1 MPSNKWI
8 NHEKYLQRCKEKLAW
23 AQNKLDNAVLE
34 KMDARGEWLDYE
46 YGPYFIPDDVRL
58 KYKEAAA
65 KVRRFIIIRNYWRRE
80 LRITQNSIR
89 KYGKYRKID
98 TDKNYK

>member
-23 AQNKLDNAVLE
+23 AQDKVEDAHFE
-34 KMDARGEWLDYE
+34 KMNARDEWNDYDE
-46 YGPYFIPDDVRL
+46 GPRFIPDHIRL
-58 KYKEAAA
+58 RYKEAAA
-65 KVRRFIIIRNYWRRE
+65 KLRRFIIIRNYWRKE

-98 TDKNYK
+98 TDKKRK